1 LVLTFLPVVALL
13 ATACGAADLPVDRP
27 VTVRGVQFLRKLI
40 QSDSVMVAQYGQII
54 AVIRRD
60 SDMVILTNADLHLI
74 AALPGV
80 GVVCQSLGT
89 DSTAKIEVELGVG
102 PAPLDSAIAIVEKVG
117 TVHFADSTYDNIV
130 DGFVPAYRL
139 REFDA
144 FPLISYLWVG
154 VCPFMQA
161 LRR

>member
-1 LVLTFLPVVALL
+1 VALL

-89 DSTAKIEVELGVG
+89 DSTAKIEV
-102 PAPLDSAIAIVEKVG
+102 
-117 TVHFADSTYDNIV
+117 
-130 DGFVPAYRL
+130 
-139 REFDA
+139 
-144 FPLISYLWVG
+144 
-154 VCPFMQA
+154 
-161 LRR
+161 